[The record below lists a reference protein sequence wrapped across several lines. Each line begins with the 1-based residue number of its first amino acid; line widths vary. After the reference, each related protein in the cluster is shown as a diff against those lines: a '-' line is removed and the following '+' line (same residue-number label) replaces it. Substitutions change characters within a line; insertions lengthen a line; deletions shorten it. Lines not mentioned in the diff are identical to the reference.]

1 MCYAK
6 LEYDEINEDNIF
18 YSVLNLKENIGI
30 DIIDSENNIFL
41 KNIFES
47 FNLNKTIVKTNF
59 YTANSYLSNSNQNNI
74 LLLMDY
80 QI

>member
-1 MCYAK
+1 MK
-6 LEYDEINEDNIF
+6 IIF
-18 YSVLNLKENIGI
+18 FTLFYLKENIGI
-30 DIIDSENNIFL
+30 DIIDSENNIL

-74 LLLMDY
+74 FLLMDY
-80 QI
+80 

>member
-1 MCYAK
+1 MKNNYK
-6 LEYDEINEDNIF
+6 EI
-18 YSVLNLKENIGI
+18 KENIGI

-47 FNLNKTIVKTNF
+47 FNLNKTILKTNF
-59 YTANSYLSNSNQNNI
+59 YTANSYLSNSNQI
-74 LLLMDY
+74 IYFLLMDY